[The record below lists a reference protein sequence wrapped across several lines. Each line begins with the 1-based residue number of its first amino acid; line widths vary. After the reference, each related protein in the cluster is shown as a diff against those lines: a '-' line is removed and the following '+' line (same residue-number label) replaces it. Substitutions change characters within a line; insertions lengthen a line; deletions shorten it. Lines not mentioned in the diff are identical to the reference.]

1 MERLFFFR
9 HTSNYINKKFAA
21 LFRRGKQGTGKSA
34 KSYGWVGMKFS
45 LAQDKVFDHD
55 NKNSIKSVEDSEL
68 YEVLMYA
75 NIQKELS
82 DATQDSIS

>member
-1 MERLFFFR
+1 
-9 HTSNYINKKFAA
+9 
-21 LFRRGKQGTGKSA
+21 
-34 KSYGWVGMKFS
+34 MKFS